1 MPVFNQATKFARI
14 GSRANLTK
22 ARPNRLTNISSRN
35 SAQHWDLQHYARQWP
50 RFPALPR
57 NHIPD
62 DDVIMSVV
70 VFWFF
75 VKSRMKSD
83 DEPPAPKWQNTVYKE
98 FESKG
103 H

>member
-14 GSRANLTK
+14 GSRYNLIK
-22 ARPNRLTNISSRN
+22 ARPNRLTNIASRS

-57 NHIPD
+57 KHIPD
-62 DDVIMSVV
+62 DDVILSFI

-75 VKSRMKSD
+75 VKSRMMD
-83 DEPPAPKWQNTVYKE
+83 EEEPPSLNWQEAKVQHFK
-98 FESKG
+98 K